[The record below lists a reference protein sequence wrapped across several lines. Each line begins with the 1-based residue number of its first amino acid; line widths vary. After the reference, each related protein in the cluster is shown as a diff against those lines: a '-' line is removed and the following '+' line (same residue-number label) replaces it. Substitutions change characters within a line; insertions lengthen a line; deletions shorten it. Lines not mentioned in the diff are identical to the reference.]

1 MQNAHNNVMAAIC
14 PLNECRQ
21 LVAHSHLLRHMIN
34 EHLDERAHT
43 LPFQMRLREV
53 WTGQRTLLLLAFRQL
68 RSHREE
74 CLAILNWAGDGH
86 NWSLCEPQLDLS
98 PHHEALSD
106 HLPILVMVSKTS
118 WSHLLCTKQMKTD
131 AELTQLT
138 DTGIFYIFCLLAPFT
153 SRPVYATLSVL
164 NCELHC
170 LRRRRQKIRNFATR
184 MQLSEFISGI
194 DSYFMTITQTEMDQ
208 LCRPDESAFLEI
220 IINGESQPN

>member
-1 MQNAHNNVMAAIC
+1 MQNADDNVMAGMC

-74 CLAILNWAGDGH
+74 CLAILNWVGDGH
-86 NWSLCEPQLDLS
+86 NRSLCDRQLDLS
-98 PHHEALSD
+98 PHHQALSE

-118 WSHLLCTKQMKTD
+118 WSHLLRTKQVKADAKLSQPTD
-131 AELTQLT
+131 P
-138 DTGIFYIFCLLAPFT
+138 GIFYIFCLLAPYT
-153 SRPVYATLSVL
+153 SRPVYASLSVL

-184 MQLSEFISGI
+184 MHLSEFINGI
-194 DSYFMTITQTEMDQ
+194 DSYFMTINQSEMDQ
-208 LCRPDESAFLEI
+208 LCRSDESAFLEI
-220 IINGESQPN
+220 IIDGESRPN